1 MITKLKTLI
10 AVTLFT
16 TTAAIAGGHGVM
28 VGGFEMT
35 KDKNIVEN
43 AAGSADH
50 TTLVAAVGAADL
62 AGTLS
67 GEGPFTVLAPSNDA
81 FAALPDGTVDTLL
94 KAENLATLQTV
105 LGCHVVPAA
114 AMAADVLG
122 LIEAGGGEATLD
134 TVGGCKLTVK
144 YEGEKVMFV
153 DENGG
158 VANVTIAD
166 AASSNGVIHVIDAV
180 LLPKQ

>member
-1 MITKLKTLI
+1 MKTKTLI
-10 AVTLFT
+10 AATFLT
-16 TTAAIAGGHGVM
+16 SSAAFAGGHGVM

-50 TTLVAAVGAADL
+50 TTLVEAVKAADM

-67 GEGPFTVLAPSNDA
+67 GDGPFTVLAPVNDA
-81 FAALPDGTVDTLL
+81 FTALPEGTVEALL
-94 KAENLATLQTV
+94 QPENQGDLQTV
-105 LGCHVVPAA
+105 LGCHAIPTA
-114 AMAADVLG
+114 AMAGDVLG
-122 LIEAGGGEATLD
+122 LIEAGGGEASVD
-134 TVGGCKLTVK
+134 TVGGCKLTIK
-144 YEGEKVMFV
+144 YEDEKVMFI

-166 AASSNGVIHVIDAV
+166 AGSSNGVIHVIDGV